1 MSHRNIIRAWKDEE
15 YRLSL
20 SAAQRASLPDHPA
33 GLVELSDEQLGA
45 VAGGVTVWIS
55 SACCS
60 VGCRTIACGPKPQ

>member
-20 SAAQRASLPDHPA
+20 RRDGARFLPDHPA
-33 GLVELSDEQLGA
+33 GLVELPDEQLNV